1 MSASLDSAI
10 RHLYNFDFDAG
21 RTEIRQCQ
29 AAHPSDPVGHAIE
42 ASACLFAELNRRD
55 LLQREVLAYDGQL
68 TGASTAGLDG
78 RFNTALAAA
87 RRHAKARLACNPD
100 DRDALLAL
108 SIATST
114 QRDHCALLEKRLTE
128 SLDYVKQSHGY
139 ALRLLEVDSKAHDA
153 CAVTGFNEYLVGSL
167 PGFARW
173 FVQVDGLTGDKE
185 LGLQLLSKAARYGQY
200 LRPFAQLLLAFAY
213 QRENRPR
220 DSKRVLAGL
229 AREFPDNPVFPRELE
244 KLQAR

>member
-10 RHLYNFDFDAG
+10 RHLYNSAFDAG
-21 RTEIRQCQ
+21 RTEIRRYQVT
-29 AAHPSDPVGHAIE
+29 HPSDPVGHAIE

-55 LLQREVLAYDGQL
+55 LLRREVLAYDGRV
-68 TGASTAGLDG
+68 TGSSTAALNG
-78 RFNTALAAA
+78 RFPTALAAA
-87 RRHAKARLACNPD
+87 RRHAEARLAHKPD
-100 DRDALLAL
+100 DRNALLAL
-108 SIATST
+108 SIAAST
-114 QRDHCALLEKRLTE
+114 QRDHCALIEKRLTE

-139 ALRLLEVDSKAHDA
+139 ALRLLEVDAKAHDA
-153 CAVTGFNEYLVGSL
+153 CAVTGFNEYLIGSL

-173 FVQVDGLTGDKE
+173 FVSVDGLTGDRE
-185 LGLQLLSKAARYGQY
+185 FGLQLLSKAARYGQY

-220 DSKRVLAGL
+220 DSRRVLAGL

-244 KLQAR
+244 KLRAR